1 MPGAFWCIV
10 EDDRQGNPKK
20 VMAEVLGEAT
30 RLAGQMGSQAEA
42 VWLTDKANPDGLK
55 LLGELGAKRV
65 WLVED
70 GVFAPYRGEVWAPVL
85 AELAAKESPQAIF
98 APVTTRQREMM
109 ARLAARLGA
118 GLSADSTGLSLED
131 GKLVATRPVYAGKLL
146 SKVTWAKA
154 PWLATLRPNVFRPA
168 EPQAGASAQVERPSI
183 SAPAMAMKLV
193 ERKEE
198 ASTGLP
204 ELAEAEIVVSGGR
217 GMKGPENFVI
227 LEELAKVIGA
237 AVGASR
243 AAVDAGWRPHR
254 FQIGQTGRT
263 ISPKLYLGF
272 GISGAIQH
280 LAGMR
285 TSKVICAVNKDP
297 EAPIFKI
304 ADYGIV
310 GDLFEVVPL
319 LTGEFKKLLEK

>member
-1 MPGAFWCIV
+1 MAGAFWCVV

-20 VMAEVLGEAT
+20 VMAEVLGEAA
-30 RLAGQMGSQAEA
+30 RLAAQHGGQAEA
-42 VWLTDKANPDGLK
+42 VWLTDKATPEGLK
-55 LLGELGAKRV
+55 ALGELGAKRV
-65 WLVED
+65 WLFE
-70 GVFAPYRGEVWAPVL
+70 GAAFAPYRGEVWTPVI
-85 AELAAKESPQAIF
+85 ADLAAKESPQAIF
-98 APVTTRQREMM
+98 APVTTRQRELM

-118 GLSADSTGLSLED
+118 GLSADSTALALED
-131 GKLVATRPVYAGKLL
+131 GKLIATRPVYAGKLL
-146 SKVTWAKA
+146 SRMTWAKA

-168 EPQAGASAQVERPSI
+168 EPQAGATAQVERPTAA
-183 SAPAMAMKLV
+183 APAESMKLV
-193 ERKEE
+193 
-198 ASTGLP
+198 
-204 ELAEAEIVVSGGR
+204 
-217 GMKGPENFVI
+217 KGPENFVI
-227 LEELAKVIGA
+227 LEDLAKVVGA

-263 ISPKLYLGF
+263 ISPKLYMGF

-310 GDLFEVVPL
+310 GDLFEVAPL
-319 LTGEFKKLLEK
+319 LTAEFKKLLEK

>member
-1 MPGAFWCIV
+1 MATAFWCIV
-10 EDDRQGNPKK
+10 EDDRAGRPKK
-20 VMAEVLGEAT
+20 VTAEVLGEAT
-30 RLAGQMGSQAEA
+30 RLARQAGGQAEA
-42 VWLTDKANPDGLK
+42 VWLTDKATPDGLK
-55 LLGELGAKRV
+55 QLAEWGAARV
-65 WLVED
+65 WLLED
-70 GVFAPYRGEVWAPVL
+70 PALAPYRSEVWTPAVAAL
-85 AELAAKESPQAIF
+85 AGKEAPQAILG
-98 APVTTRQREMM
+98 AVTSRQRELL
-109 ARLAARLGA
+109 ARLAARLGV
-118 GLSADSTGLSLED
+118 GLSADSVAFALDG

-146 SKVTWAKA
+146 SKVTWARP
-154 PWLATLRPNVFRPA
+154 PWLATLRPNVFKA
-168 EPQAGASAQVERPSI
+168 EEPKTGAVPRVERP
-183 SAPAMAMKLV
+183 AVPVPPGGMTLV

-198 ASTGLP
+198 VTTGLP
-204 ELAEAEIVVSGGR
+204 ELTEAEIVVSGGR
-217 GMKGPENFVI
+217 GLKGPENFVI
-227 LEELAKVIGA
+227 LEELAQVIGA

-285 TSKVICAVNKDP
+285 TSKIIVAVNKDP

-310 GDLFEVVPL
+310 GDLFEVAPL
-319 LTGEFKKLLEK
+319 LTQEFKRLLEK

>member
-1 MPGAFWCIV
+1 MAGAFWCIV
-10 EDDRQGNPKK
+10 EDDRAGRPKK
-20 VMAEVLGEAT
+20 VTGEVLGEAV
-30 RLAGQMGSQAEA
+30 RLARQLGGQAEA
-42 VWLTDKANPDGLK
+42 VWLTDKATDEGLK
-55 LLGELGAKRV
+55 QLAEWGAARV
-65 WLVED
+65 WLLED
-70 GVFAPYRGEVWAPVL
+70 PALAPYRGEVWTPAL
-85 AELAAKESPQAIF
+85 AELAARQAPQGIF
-98 APVTTRQREMM
+98 GAVTARQRELF
-109 ARLAARLGA
+109 ARLAARLGV
-118 GLSADSTGLSLED
+118 GLSADSVAFSLQD

-146 SKVTWAKA
+146 SKVTWSKP
-154 PWLATLRPNVFRPA
+154 PWLATLRPNVFRLGDPKT
-168 EPQAGASAQVERPSI
+168 GAAPQVERPAVAI
-183 SAPAMAMKLV
+183 PQGTMTLV

-198 ASTGLP
+198 GATGLP
-204 ELAEAEIVVSGGR
+204 ELTEADIVVSGGR

-227 LEELAKVIGA
+227 LEELAKVVGA

-285 TSKVICAVNKDP
+285 TSKIIVAVNKDP

-319 LTGEFKKLLEK
+319 LTQEFKRLLEK